1 MSSCAVFTQSFL
13 FCSRP
18 LPSLL
23 LSLVRQVSCLNAM
36 QTFCFL
42 GTYRVSS
49 TGFYLIQSSEQH
61 SEVDVIIP
69 FYRGG
74 TEAPE
79 KEGFSDAAQPGSK
92 AKSGLGHPCRS
103 LSVALGLPR
112 PPAPEPFEESDGGL
126 FISVPAAQASRSH
139 SHCLGLFDLHVLPG
153 YLWLLNGF
161 S

>member
-1 MSSCAVFTQSFL
+1 
-13 FCSRP
+13 
-18 LPSLL
+18 
-23 LSLVRQVSCLNAM
+23 M